1 MQKAVVNLVP
11 LASTRA
17 FSSPV
22 LVLSTEL
29 IKVLRQTCPE
39 SSTPVGQLLLLVV
52 PQVVTKIAPPD
63 LFQRFADI
71 TAPRLNQVYLALYL
85 EWCKACTVS
94 WKSTHILSN
103 IGKIIGLCSLQHRR
117 RYWGF
122 TPLYNSMATF
132 FCAYNYTA
140 PLKPVQKPLELSP
153 KEFQKKNAR
162 TSFQYLAESI
172 DHLPVW
178 TIPVQVG
185 WKKQISY
192 MDDKK

>member
-85 EWCKACTVS
+85 E
-94 WKSTHILSN
+94 
-103 IGKIIGLCSLQHRR
+103 
-117 RYWGF
+117 
-122 TPLYNSMATF
+122 
-132 FCAYNYTA
+132 
-140 PLKPVQKPLELSP
+140 
-153 KEFQKKNAR
+153 
-162 TSFQYLAESI
+162 
-172 DHLPVW
+172 
-178 TIPVQVG
+178 
-185 WKKQISY
+185 
-192 MDDKK
+192 